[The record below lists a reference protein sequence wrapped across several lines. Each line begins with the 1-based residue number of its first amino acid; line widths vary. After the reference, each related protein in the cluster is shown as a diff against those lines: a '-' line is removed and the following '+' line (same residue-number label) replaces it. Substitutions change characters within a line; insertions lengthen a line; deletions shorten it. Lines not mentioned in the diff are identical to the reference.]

1 MGVFIMK
8 KVMYGVTLML
18 LCVGLVL
25 GTVVHEANA
34 EWEPK
39 KPIKLIVPWG
49 AGGSTDRSARTT
61 VGVIED
67 AWGQKVVVV
76 NQPGAS
82 GSVGT
87 KGCLDAP
94 RDG

>member
-1 MGVFIMK
+1 MK
-8 KVMYGVTLML
+8 KVVCGVTLML
-18 LCVGLVL
+18 LCAVLML
-25 GTVVHEANA
+25 GTAEA

-67 AWGQKVVVV
+67 ALGQKVVVV
-76 NQPGAS
+76 NQPVHIADQLLLPGNS
-82 GSVGT
+82 
-87 KGCLDAP
+87 
-94 RDG
+94 